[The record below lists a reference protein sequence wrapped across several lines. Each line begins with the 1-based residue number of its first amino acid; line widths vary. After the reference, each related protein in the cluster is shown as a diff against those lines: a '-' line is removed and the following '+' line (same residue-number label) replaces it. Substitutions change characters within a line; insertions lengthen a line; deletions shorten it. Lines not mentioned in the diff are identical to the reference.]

1 MKPLAGNVTRT
12 KRRNPYF
19 QGDVSDHFDGRVFF
33 NPGGRPP
40 AGFADLLRWQLGGE
54 RTPWPASWP
63 SPFPSARPDA
73 RVAGDELRVTMVG
86 HSTVLIQFA
95 GLNMLTDP
103 VWSERVSPFSFAGPK
118 RVNEPG
124 IAFDDLPPIDLVLL
138 SHNHYD
144 HMDAATLKKLRAGHD
159 PLVVTPLGNDAIL
172 DAAAPSLRVVARD
185 WGETLAVTD
194 RVTIHVEPAHHWS
207 ARGAADRRMAL
218 WGGFVVEAPAGKL
231 YFAGDTGFHGGSIYR
246 RLGQKHGGFRL
257 AVLPIG
263 AYAPRWFME
272 PHHQDPDEAA
282 EGMLLC
288 KAAWAVGCHWGT
300 FPLTNE
306 PIEEPRDRLW
316 RALEARN
323 IGRECFRPMLPGEV
337 WDVPAP

>member
-1 MKPLAGNVTRT
+1 MKPLAENVSRT

-19 QGDVSDHFDGRVFF
+19 QGDESDHFDGRVFF

-40 AGFADLLRWQLGGE
+40 AGFADLLRWQLGGD
-54 RTPWPASWP
+54 RAPWPTAWP
-63 SPFPSARPDA
+63 SPFPPAQPEARLT
-73 RVAGDELRVTMVG
+73 GDGLRVTMVG
-86 HSTVLIQFA
+86 HATLLIQFA
-95 GLNMLTDP
+95 GLNILTDP
-103 VWSERVSPFSFAGPK
+103 VWSDRVSPFSFAGPK

-144 HMDAATLKKLRAGHD
+144 HMDIATLKRLRAGHD

-185 WGETLAVTD
+185 WGETLALKDGV
-194 RVTIHVEPAHHWS
+194 RVHVEPAHHWS
-207 ARGAADRRMAL
+207 ARGTADRRMAL
-218 WGGFVVEAPAGKL
+218 WGGFVLDTPAGKL
-231 YFAGDTGFHGGSIYR
+231 YFAGDTGFHGGRIYQ
-246 RLGQKHGGFRL
+246 RLGEKHGALRL
-257 AVLPIG
+257 AILPIG

-282 EGMLLC
+282 EAMLLC
-288 KAAWAVGCHWGT
+288 KAARAVGCHWGT

-306 PIEEPRDRLW
+306 PIEEPRDRLLQALNW
-316 RALEARN
+316 RGIALDR
-323 IGRECFRPMLPGEV
+323 FRPMLPGEI
-337 WDVPAP
+337 WDVPLP